1 MREIDLKKMED
12 IWRKTFTRKDFIKK
26 CIAAG
31 VVIGSSTYYFDL
43 MSKHKAFASIGEKR
57 GMREAMFYEKIG
69 EEAVRCLLCPNQCT
83 LSNGQRGF
91 CRVREPAGGK
101 LYTLVYELVCSLHV
115 DPIEKK
121 PLFHVL
127 PGSKAFSIATAGCN
141 SRCKFCQ
148 NWTISQRSPEETDN
162 RILSAGNLISS
173 ARNNGCKS
181 IAYTYTEPIV
191 FYEYVMNAGAAAKIN
206 GILNII
212 VTGGKIN
219 PKPLQQ
225 LCTVTDAANVDLKA
239 FDEKYLKEVCAQD
252 LGNILQ
258 TLKILK
264 QNGVWVEI
272 TNLIVP
278 TLNDNMD
285 TIRKMARWIKSEL
298 GAEVPLHFSR
308 FWPQYK
314 LRSLYP
320 TPIETLKEA
329 RTLAMEEG
337 LQYVYIG
344 NVPDSSAESTI
355 CPRCK
360 NIVIKRIGYRVKE
373 INISDKGICKFCG
386 NNIPGIW
393 G

>member
-1 MREIDLKKMED
+1 MKETDLKKLET
-12 IWRKTFTRKDFIKK
+12 IWQKTFTRKDFLKK
-26 CIAAG
+26 CLLAG
-31 VVIGSSTYYFDL
+31 VSIGASTYFFDL
-43 MSKHKAFASIGEKR
+43 ASKYKAFAAIGEKR
-57 GMREAMFYEKIG
+57 GMREAMFYEKMG
-69 EEAVRCLLCPNQCT
+69 DEAVKCLLCPNRCV

-91 CRVREPAGGK
+91 CRVREPADGK
-101 LYTLVYELVCSLHV
+101 LYTLVYELVCSMHV

-127 PGSKAFSIATAGCN
+127 PSSKAFSIATAGCN

-148 NWTISQRSPEETDN
+148 NWTISQRPPEETDN
-162 RILSAGNLISS
+162 RILSAGNLVSS
-173 ARNNGCKS
+173 AKNNGCKS

-191 FYEYVMNAGAAAKIN
+191 FYEYVMNAGAAAKMN

-219 PKPLQQ
+219 PKPLKQ
-225 LCTVTDAANVDLKA
+225 LCAVTDAANVDLKA
-239 FDEKYLKEVCAQD
+239 FDEKYMKEVCAQD

-285 TIRKMARWIKSEL
+285 TIRKMVRWIKSEL
-298 GAEVPLHFSR
+298 GADVPLHFSR

-320 TPIETLKEA
+320 TPVETLKEA
-329 RTLAMEEG
+329 RTLAMGEG
-337 LQYVYIG
+337 LQYVYVG
-344 NVPDSSAESTI
+344 NVPEVDTESTI

-360 NIVIKRIGYRVKE
+360 NVVIKRLGYRIEE
-373 INISDKGICKFCG
+373 IHLTTGGICEFCG
-386 NNIPGIW
+386 NKIPGIW

>member
-1 MREIDLKKMED
+1 MKEIDFKKLES
-12 IWRKTFTRKDFIKK
+12 IWQKTFTRRDFLKK
-26 CIAAG
+26 CLAAG
-31 VVIGSSTYYFDL
+31 VGIGVSSYFFDL
-43 MSKHKAFASIGEKR
+43 TSKYKAFAAIGEKR

-69 EEAVRCLLCPNQCT
+69 DEAVKCLLCPNRCV

-91 CRVREPAGGK
+91 CRVREPADGK
-101 LYTLVYELVCSLHV
+101 LYTLVYELVCSMHV

-127 PGSKAFSIATAGCN
+127 PSSKAFSIATAGCN

-148 NWTISQRSPEETDN
+148 NWTISQRPPEETDN
-162 RILSAGNLISS
+162 RILSAGNLVSS
-173 ARNNGCKS
+173 AKNNDCKS

-191 FYEYVMNAGAAAKIN
+191 FYEYVMNAGAAAKMN

-219 PKPLQQ
+219 PKPLKQ

-239 FDEKYLKEVCAQD
+239 FDEKYMKEVCAQD

-285 TIRKMARWIKSEL
+285 TIRKMVRWIKSEL
-298 GAEVPLHFSR
+298 GADVPLHFSR

-320 TPIETLKEA
+320 TPVETLKKA

-337 LQYVYIG
+337 LQYVYVG
-344 NVPDSSAESTI
+344 NVPSANAESTI

-360 NIVIKRIGYRVKE
+360 NIVIKRIGYRIEKV
-373 INISDKGICKFCG
+373 NMTTGGICEFCG
-386 NNIPGIW
+386 NKIPGIW